1 MRTQP
6 SDADLTRGIALV
18 CGHDGMI
25 RSILHDDLCLN
36 GVDACGRQL
45 STIVDASI
53 TDKVTSFLAEAIARG
68 AAFDWELSVNVDGVT
83 QVVHFAAATTP
94 PDALVVVG
102 ATSRSGMMH
111 FYDELMRVNNEQ
123 ANALR
128 QAVKAR
134 TSERPDDRDAE
145 VYEQL
150 TQLNNELATV
160 QREVTKKNIALERAN
175 VLKNQFLGMAAH
187 DLRNPIGAIRS
198 FATLLLDDDMTL
210 TVEQRHTFLER
221 IRASSEF
228 MLALINDLL
237 DLSAIEA
244 GQLRVDARELDIAR
258 VVRDNVNLNAILASE
273 KAIDIELEIAPDVP
287 VIVADALKLEQILN
301 NLMSNAVKFSARE
314 TVVRVTVRR
323 EDEGVLIAVSD
334 QGPGI
339 AAAEITEIFKPF
351 QRGSPRG
358 TAGERSTGLGL
369 AIVKRIIDAHG
380 GRLTCESEVG
390 RGTTFRAW
398 LPLARPASAYRFR

>member
-1 MRTQP
+1 MSAPP
-6 SDADLTRGIALV
+6 SDVHLHRGIALV
-18 CGHDGMI
+18 CGHDGVI

-36 GVDACGRQL
+36 GADARGRQL
-45 STIVDASI
+45 STIVAATSI
-53 TDKVTSFLAEAIARG
+53 DKATSFLAEAITRG
-68 AAFDWELSVNVDGVT
+68 AAFDWELSVIVDGVT
-83 QVVHFAAATTP
+83 QVVHFAAAMTP
-94 PDALVVVG
+94 PDSVIVVG
-102 ATSRSGMMH
+102 ATSRSGVMH

-128 QAVKAR
+128 RAIKLR
-134 TSERPDDRDAE
+134 TSERPNDRDAE

-150 TQLNNELATV
+150 MQLNNELATV

-175 VLKNQFLGMAAH
+175 ALKNQFLGMAAH

-198 FATLLLDDDMTL
+198 YATLLLDDEMVL
-210 TVEQRHTFLER
+210 TPEQRHTFLER

-244 GQLRVDARELDIAR
+244 GQLRVDARELDLTQL
-258 VVRDNVNLNAILASE
+258 VRDNVNLNAILASE
-273 KAIDIELEIAPDVP
+273 KAINIELEIASDLP
-287 VIVADALKLEQILN
+287 VILADALKIEQILN
-301 NLMSNAVKFSARE
+301 NLMSNAVKFSAPK

-323 EDEGVLIAVSD
+323 EGDGVVIAISD

-339 AAAEITEIFKPF
+339 AAAEIDEIFKPF
-351 QRGSPRG
+351 QRASARG

-369 AIVKRIIDAHG
+369 AIVKRIIDAHD

-390 RGTTFRAW
+390 HGTTFRAW
-398 LPLARPASAYRFR
+398 LPMPAPASA